1 MPFISSDGKE
11 NAWEVLA
18 CKCVARW
25 CCVLSF
31 LDFGRCYY
39 RRSTFTW
46 VLLQTERKHQ
56 WHAQR
61 CQKAGTGNSPGKI
74 WVVALYNQ
82 FLHLL
87 DRWWTNL
94 SYQLPHVHSRS
105 FTLEFVSLHTK
116 NYGWRI
122 KATQHIEQKYSFK
135 SFFVPFTLLL
145 AAWCFLVHSWY
156 QKQQHNFP
164 YAYFLM
170 CI

>member
-1 MPFISSDGKE
+1 MLFISSDGKE

-18 CKCVARW
+18 RKCVVRW

-31 LDFGRCYY
+31 LDFGRIFIVEDPPSPECCLEQNTDISDMHKGA
-39 RRSTFTW
+39 RKLGLEIHLGRSE
-46 VLLQTERKHQ
+46 L
-56 WHAQR
+56 WH
-61 CQKAGTGNSPGKI
+61 CTTSSCTCWTDDGPISPTSC
-74 WVVALYNQ
+74 LMY
-82 FLHLL
+82 
-87 DRWWTNL
+87 T
-94 SYQLPHVHSRS
+94 PS
-105 FTLEFVSLHTK
+105 FTLEFVPLHTK
-116 NYGWRI
+116 NSGWTI